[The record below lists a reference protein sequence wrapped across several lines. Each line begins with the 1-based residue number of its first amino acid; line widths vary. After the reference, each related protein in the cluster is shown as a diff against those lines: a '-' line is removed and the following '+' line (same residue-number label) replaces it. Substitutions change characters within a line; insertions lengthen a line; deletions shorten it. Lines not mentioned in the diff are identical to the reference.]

1 MPLDWE
7 FFERA
12 AEKDRGPIRGRYRLT
27 EEDRE
32 KLMDLLRRNDGA
44 IMILADLVRA
54 LFHEGEGEPGAQ
66 SMVTALN
73 RNFGDTFRF
82 STRDKGKK
90 IAIRLV

>member
-1 MPLDWE
+1 MPIEWE
-7 FFERA
+7 YFEMA

-27 EEDRE
+27 KEHRE
-32 KLMDLLRRNDGA
+32 KLMDLLSRNDGA
-44 IMILADLVRA
+44 IMIQTELVRA
-54 LFHEGEGEPGAQ
+54 LFHDGRGQPGAQ

>member
-1 MPLDWE
+1 M
-7 FFERA
+7 A
-12 AEKDRGPIRGRYRLT
+12 AEKDPGPLRGRYQLT
-27 EEDRE
+27 TENRE

-44 IMILADLVRA
+44 IMIQAELVRA
-54 LFHEGEGEPGAQ
+54 LFHDGRGQPGVQ